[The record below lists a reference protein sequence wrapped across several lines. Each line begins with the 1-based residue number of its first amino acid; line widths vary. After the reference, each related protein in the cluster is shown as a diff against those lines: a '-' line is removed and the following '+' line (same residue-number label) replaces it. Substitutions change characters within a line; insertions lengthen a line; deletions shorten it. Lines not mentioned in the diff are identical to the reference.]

1 MSNFPTI
8 PPQIISL
15 TFLIFFVVVAL
26 CYQVAKYTEAK
37 VRKIYEEERDEFE
50 AQFKSY
56 REKYYDLERSWN
68 KINNRAEIRLER
80 ARACERRAEKFRSLY
95 EQCCKEKES
104 LYSIAQN
111 LTEEHRDEARE
122 ELYREM
128 ELAEVD
134 WGNFTTC
141 DNDGSYMPPNVIDCY
156 KDEE

>member
-1 MSNFPTI
+1 MSNFPAI
-8 PPQIISL
+8 PPQIITL
-15 TFLIFFVVVAL
+15 TFLIFFVVTVL
-26 CYQVAKYTEAK
+26 CYQVARYTEAK

-50 AQFKSY
+50 ARFKSY

-80 ARACERRAEKFRSLY
+80 ARAGERRAEKFRSLY

-104 LYSIAQN
+104 LYNIAQD
-111 LTEEHRDEARE
+111 LAEEHRDEARE
-122 ELYREM
+122 ELYRGM

-134 WGNFTTC
+134 LVNFATC
-141 DNDGSYMPPNVIDCY
+141 DDDGSCIPPNVIHGS